1 MAALTPVVAS
11 RAGGGSL
18 TTGLVASGAAGDTFP
33 AGPNTF
39 LLVQNT
45 GGAAVTVTV
54 TPPSTSGPYGTT
66 IAPLALSPQVELT
79 TGLRMYGPFPQNP
92 FGDANGNVTATCS
105 VTGAT
110 CKVCP
115 VIVSA

>member
-11 RAGGGSL
+11 RTGGGSL
-18 TTGLVASGAAGDTFP
+18 TTGLVASGGSGDTFP
-33 AGPNTF
+33 AGPNTY

-54 TPPSTSGPYGTT
+54 TPPTGGGPLALTN
-66 IAPLALSPQVELT
+66 APLALSPTVEAT
-79 TGLRMYGPFPQNP
+79 TGLRLYGPFPLYP
-92 FGDANGNVTATCS
+92 FGDQNGNVTATCS

-115 VIVSA
+115 VIMGG